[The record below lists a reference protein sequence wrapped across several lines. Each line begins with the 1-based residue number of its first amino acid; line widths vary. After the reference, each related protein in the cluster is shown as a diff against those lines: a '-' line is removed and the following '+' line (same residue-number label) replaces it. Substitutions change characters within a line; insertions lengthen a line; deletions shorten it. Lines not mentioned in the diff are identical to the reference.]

1 MKKFMLS
8 NINRGLYPVFVL
20 IGLLS
25 AFFSGCN
32 NQPTSYFIEN
42 RVVTPIHFNV
52 DQFEIEGDLGS
63 FKHEFASTEIENEL
77 QIITLTLKSDQA
89 ASPPKFNVK
98 WNIPSLD
105 IYQYWNSNI
114 RTDKVTYYGND
125 VRSRASSQVPLIS
138 YMNNGDQNRFTLAL
152 SDALN
157 KINTYSWLREEDSK
171 FYFSVELFSEPHHK
185 IKEYELEFRIDRRD
199 IPFYTAVN
207 ECTNWW
213 AEMENY
219 NPAPVPDMAKM
230 PMYSTWYSFHQ
241 NLDVEEVIKECKLGK
256 EIGLEAVIVDD
267 GWQTMDNKRGY
278 AYTGDWEP
286 DRIGNMNAFVDSLHA
301 FDMKVLLWYSL
312 PFIGEKAKLYD
323 QFKGMYLHHWESQ
336 GTWVL
341 DPRYPKVRE
350 HIINTYETALINW
363 KLDGFKLDFL
373 GWFYADEKT
382 DLSAQNGRD
391 YASVNEATDKLMTDI
406 MLRLRKLKPDIM
418 IEFRQPYIG
427 PLMRKYGNMFR
438 AADCPNM
445 EVVNR
450 VRTTDLRISSGN
462 TAVHSD
468 MFVWHKDEP
477 VESAALQIL
486 NILFSVPQLS
496 VKLDSIPE
504 VHFKMAAF
512 WMKYWKEN
520 REVLLDGHFIP
531 SDPGALYPVLRSSKN
546 NKEIIALYT
555 DQFVNIDAAETDA
568 IDFINAKASTDII
581 VNFKFNFG
589 EANVLVFDCFGENL
603 QEYSI
608 KIKEGPIKF
617 SAPPSGYIQ
626 LKRI

>member
-1 MKKFMLS
+1 M
-8 NINRGLYPVFVL
+8 I
-20 IGLLS
+20 
-25 AFFSGCN
+25 SGCN
-32 NQPTSYFIEN
+32 SSSPTYNIIKNEIIAI
-42 RVVTPIHFNV
+42 PFNM
-52 DQFEIEGDLGS
+52 DQIEIEGELGS
-63 FKHEFASTEIENEL
+63 FNHEFSSIEIEDGL
-77 QIITLTLKSDQA
+77 QIITLRLTSDVA
-89 ASPPKFNVK
+89 ASPPKFSVK
-98 WNIPSLD
+98 WNFPSID
-105 IYQYWNSNI
+105 IYQFWNSNI

-125 VRSRASSQVPLIS
+125 VRSRASSQVPLICYLNS
-138 YMNNGDQNRFTLAL
+138 GDQNRFTVAL

-157 KINTYSWLREEDSK
+157 KINTYSWLKEEDANI
-171 FYFSVELFSEPHHK
+171 YFDVELFSEPHHK
-185 IKEYELEFRIDRRD
+185 IKEYNIEFRIDRRD
-199 IPFYTAVN
+199 IPFYQAAN
-207 ECTNWW
+207 ECTDWW

-219 NPAPVPDMAKM
+219 KPALVPDLARM

-241 NLDVEEVIKECKLGK
+241 NLDVEEVIKECRLGK

-278 AYTGDWEP
+278 AYTGDWKP

-312 PFIGEKAKLYD
+312 PFIGEKAKLFE
-323 QFKGMYLHHWESQ
+323 QFKGKYLHHWESQ

-341 DPRYPKVRE
+341 DPRYPEVRE
-350 HIINTYETALINW
+350 HIINTYETALTDW

-373 GWFYADEKT
+373 GWFYANEKT
-382 DLSAQNGRD
+382 DLSANNGRD

-468 MFVWHKDEP
+468 MFMWHKDEP
-477 VESAALQIL
+477 AESAALQIL

-496 VKLDSIPE
+496 VKLDSIPND
-504 VHFKMAAF
+504 HFKMAAF

-520 REVLLDGHFIP
+520 REILLDGHFIP
-531 SDPGALYPVLRSSKN
+531 SDPGALYPVIRSSKES
-546 NKEIIALYT
+546 KEIIALYT
-555 DQFVNIDAAETDA
+555 DQFVNIDAVEIDA
-568 IDFINAKASTDII
+568 IDFINAKASNEII
-581 VNFKFNFG
+581 ANFEVDFG
-589 EANVLVFDCFGENL
+589 KTNVLVFDCFGEKV

-608 KIKEGPIKF
+608 EIEKGPINF
-617 SAPPSGYIQ
+617 LAPPSGYIQ
-626 LKRI
+626 LKRG